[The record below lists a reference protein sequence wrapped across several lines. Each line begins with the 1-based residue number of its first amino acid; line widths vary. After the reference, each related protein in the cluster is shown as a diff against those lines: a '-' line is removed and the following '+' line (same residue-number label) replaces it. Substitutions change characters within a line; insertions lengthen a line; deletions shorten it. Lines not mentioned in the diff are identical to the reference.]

1 MENNY
6 EKPEVEFIQLPN
18 LKSVGS
24 DWVDGSTGMSDS
36 IFN

>member
-24 DWVDGSTGMSDS
+24 DVVSGGMGMSNN